1 MQNNQSQNIN
11 PYMSSLTIQQ
21 KKERILKGVA
31 SIPCKNLVGH
41 IIEGIVTKEE
51 ITEKLKELAKESK
64 ISEIENLLA
73 VFENEEWQKAVET
86 NTASSFAVYL
96 DKFPD
101 GVHSTEC
108 RSKLS
113 ELDEQVWLSLQSNLR
128 EASLKQYKKLFPKGK
143 HIEECDA
150 LLGDLP
156 WLYAKELGTITAYTE
171 YMAQYPGLHDF
182 EAKQAILNI
191 DDEKDWENAVAAGNS
206 TAYQAYLQKHP
217 TGKHAQ
223 QAQYALNASAGH
235 DKIINELKAS
245 RNAYTPLELQ
255 KEVGNL
261 VITWDDLKEIFN
273 DDELD
278 AIKSYRLPT
287 NLPYG
292 DPPQKLEEGPTEVYF
307 WGTPSSGKTCALG
320 AILSAANKYGI
331 FTGYQTPGKGGRYR
345 DLLSNIFDSKGIC
358 VFPEGTPDTSIQQ
371 MIFTIRDSN
380 KKEHLITFVDLA
392 GELFR
397 SMYYKINDEQYF
409 DENFDSAQKQ
419 ALDCTLSYL
428 NDLTNKKIHFF
439 IVAYGEERQRWRGE
453 DIYMVDFLKT
463 TMKYLDDN
471 KVLQKGTNGVYIL
484 VTKCDNMPCAP
495 EERAEFAER
504 YVKENMISFYESVKS
519 ICEDAGVRDFE
530 VIPFSVGDVFAQKLC
545 KFKSDNTDNVLNKL
559 ISKTP
564 TIKKGFV
571 KWLKS

>member
-1 MQNNQSQNIN
+1 
-11 PYMSSLTIQQ
+11 MSGLTIAQ
-21 KKERILKGVA
+21 KQEKILKGVA
-31 SIPCKNLVGH
+31 TIPSKNLVNH
-41 IIEGIVTKEE
+41 IIEGIVTKEQVAE
-51 ITEKLKELAKESK
+51 RLQELAKGEK
-64 ISEIENLLA
+64 ILEIENLLDA
-73 VFENEEWQKAVET
+73 FDDEEWGKAVET
-86 NTASSFAVYL
+86 NSPSSYTAYL
-96 DKFPD
+96 DKFPN
-101 GVHSTEC
+101 GRHSIEC
-108 RSKLS
+108 RSKLD
-113 ELDEQVWLSLQSNLR
+113 ELDEQLWLSLQNDISETTLV
-128 EASLKQYKKLFPKGK
+128 QYKNFFPKGR
-143 HIEECDA
+143 HIDECET

-156 WLYAKELGTITAYTE
+156 WLEAKRLDTIIGYTD
-171 YMAQYPGLHDF
+171 YMAQYPGKHDTD
-182 EAKQAILNI
+182 ARQAIANI
-191 DDEKDWENAVAAGNS
+191 EDDNDWRNTLAAGNS
-206 TAYQAYLQKHP
+206 EAYQAYLQKHP

-223 QAQYALNASAGH
+223 QAQNALNASAGR
-235 DKIINELKAS
+235 DKIINDLKEN

-255 KEVGNL
+255 REVGNL
-261 VITWDDLKEIFN
+261 VITWEDLSEVFGK
-273 DDELD
+273 DELE
-278 AIKSYRLPT
+278 AIKKYKLPT

-331 FTGYQTPGKGGRYR
+331 FTIYKTPGSGGRYR

-371 MIFTIRDSN
+371 MIFTIRDN
-380 KKEHLITFVDLA
+380 KGKEHLITFVDLA

-409 DENFDSAQKQ
+409 EDNFDSAQKQ

-453 DIYMVDFLKT
+453 DIFMVDFLKT

-471 KVLQKGTNGVYIL
+471 RVLQKGTNGVYIL
-484 VTKCDNMPCAP
+484 VTKCDNMPCPP
-495 EERAEFAER
+495 EQRAAYAEK
-504 YVKENMISFYESVKS
+504 YVKENMIAFYESVRN
-519 ICEDAGVRDFE
+519 ICEDAGVRDFKI
-530 VIPFSVGDVFAQKLC
+530 IPFSVGDVFAQKLC
-545 KFKSDNTDNVLNKL
+545 KFKSDNTDNVLNIL

>member
-1 MQNNQSQNIN
+1 
-11 PYMSSLTIQQ
+11 MSSLTIQQ
-21 KKERILKGVA
+21 RKERILKSAA
-31 SIPCKNLVGH
+31 SIPSKNLVNH
-41 IIEGIVTKEE
+41 IIDGDITIEE
-51 ITEKLKELAKESK
+51 IEAKLKELLLDEKIIEIKTLLVANDDSEWAKAQNSNTPQAYSNYIMLFPSGRHFSDCQAK
-64 ISEIENLLA
+64 I
-73 VFENEEWQKAVET
+73 
-86 NTASSFAVYL
+86 
-96 DKFPD
+96 D
-101 GVHSTEC
+101 
-108 RSKLS
+108 
-113 ELDEQVWLSLQSNLR
+113 ELDEQMWQSIQDDLCEITLNR
-128 EASLKQYKKLFPKGK
+128 YKDAFPQGK
-143 HIEECDA
+143 HLAECDI

-156 WLYAKELGTITAYTE
+156 WLEAKRQHTITGYNNYT
-171 YMAQYPGLHDF
+171 ALYPGLHDI
-182 EAKQAILNI
+182 EAKQAIMDI
-191 DDEKDWENAVAAGNS
+191 IDEKDWENTLAAGNS
-206 TAYQAYLQKHP
+206 EAYQTYLQNHP

-223 QAQYALNASAGH
+223 QAQNALNASAGH
-235 DKIINELKAS
+235 DKILNDLRAS
-245 RNAYTPLELQ
+245 RNAFTPLELQ

-261 VITWDDLKEIFN
+261 VITWNDLKEIFG
-273 DDELD
+273 DDEIE
-278 AIKSYRLPT
+278 AIKAYRLPT

-331 FTGYQTPGKGGRYR
+331 FTGYKTPGKGGRYR
-345 DLLSNIFDSKGIC
+345 DLLSNIFDSRGIC

-371 MIFTIRDSN
+371 MIFTIRDS
-380 KKEHLITFVDLA
+380 KRGEHLITFVDLA

-409 DENFDSAQKQ
+409 EENFDSAQKQ
-419 ALDCTLSYL
+419 ALDCTLTYL

-453 DIYMVDFLKT
+453 DIFMVDFLKT

-471 KVLQKGTNGVYIL
+471 KVLRKGTNGVYIL
-484 VTKCDNMPCAP
+484 VTKSDNMPCPP
-495 EERAEFAER
+495 EERAAFAEK

-530 VIPFSVGDVFAQKLC
+530 IIPFSVGDVFVQKLC

-564 TIKKGFV
+564 TIKKGFI

>member
-1 MQNNQSQNIN
+1 
-11 PYMSSLTIQQ
+11 MSNLTNDE
-21 KKERILKGVA
+21 KREKILSGVV
-31 SIPCKNLVGH
+31 SIPTKHLVKY
-41 IIEGIVTKEE
+41 ILDRVVTKEQV
-51 ITEKLKELAKESK
+51 TTRLKELAKEEK
-64 ISEIENLLA
+64 IYEIDNVLD
-73 VFENEEWQKAVET
+73 VFDDEEWTSALGK
-86 NTASSFAVYL
+86 NTAEGFAAYLKVFPEGRHYL
-96 DKFPD
+96 DCQNRIGTLDD
-101 GVHSTEC
+101 GV
-108 RSKLS
+108 
-113 ELDEQVWLSLQSNLR
+113 WQSIQSDLC
-128 EASLKQYKKLFPKGK
+128 EASLNKYKSCFPVGK
-143 HIEECDA
+143 HIAECES
-150 LLGDLP
+150 LLNDLP
-156 WLYAKELGTITAYTE
+156 WLAAKKLNTITGYTD
-171 YMAQYPGLHDF
+171 YMAQYPGLHDQD
-182 EAKQAILNI
+182 AKQAIADIN
-191 DDEKDWENAVAAGNS
+191 DEKDWKNTIAAGNS
-206 TAYQAYLQKHP
+206 DAYQTYLQVHP

-223 QAQYALNASAGH
+223 QAQNALNASAGH
-235 DKIINELKAS
+235 DKMMEELRGN

-255 KEVGNL
+255 REVGNL
-261 VITWDDLKEIFN
+261 VVTWNDLAEIFSN
-273 DDELD
+273 EELE
-278 AIKSYRLPT
+278 AIKNYRLPT

-292 DPPQKLEEGPTEVYF
+292 DPPAKLESGSTEVFF

-331 FTGYQTPGKGGRYR
+331 FTGQKTPGKGGRYR

-371 MIFTIRDSN
+371 MIFTLRDN
-380 KKEHLITFVDLA
+380 KKNEHLITFVDLA

-409 DENFDSAQKQ
+409 EENFDSAQKQ

-471 KVLQKGTNGVYIL
+471 RVLRKGTNGVYIL
-484 VTKCDNMPCAP
+484 VTKSDNMPCLP
-495 EERAEFAER
+495 EKRAEFAEK
-504 YVKENMISFYESVKS
+504 YVKENMTSFYSSVKN

-559 ISKTP
+559 IAKTP
-564 TIKKGFV
+564 SIKKGFV

>member
-1 MQNNQSQNIN
+1 
-11 PYMSSLTIQQ
+11 MSSLTIQQ
-21 KKERILKGVA
+21 KKDRILKGVA
-31 SIPCKNLVGH
+31 SIPSKNLVSH
-41 IIEGIVTKEE
+41 IIEGIVTKDE
-51 ITEKLKELAKESK
+51 IAEKLRELAKEGK
-64 ISEIENLLA
+64 ISEIESLLLI
-73 VFENEEWQKAVET
+73 FEDEEWNKAVAT
-86 NTASSFAVYL
+86 NTADSYTAYL
-96 DKFPD
+96 NKFPS

-108 RSKLS
+108 HDKLD
-113 ELDEQVWLSLQSNLR
+113 ELDERLWLSTQNEISETTLN
-128 EASLKQYKKLFPKGK
+128 QYKRLFPQGK
-143 HIEECDA
+143 HICECDV

-156 WLYAKELGTITAYTE
+156 WLDAKSLNTITGYND
-171 YMAQYPGLHDF
+171 YMDQFPGKHDS
-182 EAKQAILNI
+182 EAKQAIMNI
-191 DDEKDWENAVAAGNS
+191 DDEKDWRNAVAAGNS
-206 TAYQAYLQKHP
+206 DAYQEYLQKHP
-217 TGKHAQ
+217 TGTHAQ
-223 QAQYALNASAGH
+223 QAQNALNASAGH
-235 DKIINELKAS
+235 DKIINDLKGN

-261 VITWDDLKEIFN
+261 VVTWKDLREVFS
-273 DDELD
+273 DDELE
-278 AIKSYRLPT
+278 AIKAYRLPT

-320 AILSAANKYGI
+320 AILSAANRYGI
-331 FTGYQTPGKGGRYR
+331 FTGYKTPGKGGRYR

-380 KKEHLITFVDLA
+380 RKEHLITFVDLA

-409 DENFDSAQKQ
+409 EENFDNAQKQ

-471 KVLQKGTNGVYIL
+471 KVLRKGTNGVYIL
-484 VTKCDNMPCAP
+484 VTKCDNMPCSP
-495 EERAEFAER
+495 DKRAEFAEQ

-530 VIPFSVGDVFAQKLC
+530 IIPFSVGDVFAQKLC